1 MNDAPNSE
9 AARKSRLR
17 WVTLGE
23 AIAIAALIVSAAGV
37 WISWKGGDE
46 DKGPTT
52 VVEKKQ
58 TVPLA
63 LRGKP
68 VDDGQSL
75 EISPVEN
82 GHALQSLNVIVAGS
96 SAIDVGSDGELS
108 ASDLESALGDKAAD
122 GKGTHRVNV
131 RMDARYVEAGADKTA
146 SGSYVISYRW
156 EGGGLLG
163 GRSLRITG
171 MSRG

>member
-1 MNDAPNSE
+1 MNDTPSNE

-37 WISWKGGDE
+37 WISWQTSDS

-52 VVEKKQ
+52 VVEKRQ

-68 VDDGQSL
+68 VDEGRAL
-75 EISPVEN
+75 EISPVES

-122 GKGTHRVNV
+122 GKGTHRVRV
-131 RMDARYVEAGADKTA
+131 RVDARYIEAGADRTA

-163 GRSLRITG
+163 GRSLRLVG
-171 MSRG
+171 FSR

>member
-1 MNDAPNSE
+1 MNDVGSADS
-9 AARKSRLR
+9 ARNSRLR

-37 WISWKGGDE
+37 WISWQTSDS

-52 VVEKKQ
+52 VVEKRVA
-58 TVPLA
+58 VPLA

-68 VDDGQSL
+68 SEDGRTL
-75 EISPVEN
+75 EISPVEA

-96 SAIDVGSDGELS
+96 QAVDVGSDGELS
-108 ASDLESALGDKAAD
+108 ASELESALGDKAAE
-122 GKGTHRVNV
+122 GKGTHRVRV
-131 RMDARYVEAGADKTA
+131 RVDARYVEAGADKSA
-146 SGSYVISYRW
+146 SGSYVIGYRW
-156 EGGGLLG
+156 ESGGLLG

>member
-37 WISWKGGDE
+37 WLSWKGGDE
-46 DKGPTT
+46 DKGPTK
-52 VVEKKQ
+52 VVEERQ
-58 TVPLA
+58 AVPLA

-68 VDDGQSL
+68 ADDGQSL
-75 EISPVEN
+75 EISPVES
-82 GHALQSLNVIVAGS
+82 GHALQSLNVIVAGA

-108 ASDLESALGDKAAD
+108 ASDLESALGDRAED
-122 GKGTHRVNV
+122 GKGVHRVNV
-131 RMDARYVEAGADKTA
+131 RMDARYVEAGADKSA

>member
-1 MNDAPNSE
+1 MNDAPKTE
-9 AARKSRLR
+9 AERKSRLR

-23 AIAIAALIVSAAGV
+23 SIAIAALIVSAAGV
-37 WISWKGGDE
+37 WLSWKGSDQ

-52 VVEKKQ
+52 VVEKRQ
-58 TVPLA
+58 AVPLA

-68 VDDGQSL
+68 VDGGQSL
-75 EISPVEN
+75 EISPVET

-108 ASDLESALGDKAAD
+108 ASELEKALGDKAAD
-122 GKGTHRVNV
+122 GKGTHRLNV

-146 SGSYVISYRW
+146 TGSYVIAYRW

>member
-1 MNDAPNSE
+1 MSDTPNSD
-9 AARKSRLR
+9 AARKARLR

-23 AIAIAALIVSAAGV
+23 AIAIAALIISAAGV
-37 WISWKGGDE
+37 WISWQGGDE
-46 DKGPTT
+46 SKGPTT
-52 VVEKKQ
+52 VVEKRQ
-58 TVPLA
+58 AVPLA

-68 VDDGQSL
+68 IDEGRSL
-75 EISPVEN
+75 EISPVED

-108 ASDLESALGDKAAD
+108 ASDLESALGDKAVD

-131 RMDARYVEAGADKTA
+131 RMDARYVEAGADKA
-146 SGSYVISYRW
+146 ARGSYVISYRW

-171 MSRG
+171 MSR

>member
-1 MNDAPNSE
+1 MNEKQESA
-9 AARKSRLR
+9 AARRARLR

-23 AIAIAALIVSAAGV
+23 SIAIAALIVSAAGV
-37 WISWKGGDE
+37 WISWQSSYD

-52 VVEKKQ
+52 VVEKRQ
-58 TVPLA
+58 AVPLA

-68 VDDGQSL
+68 VDDGRVL
-75 EISPVEN
+75 EITPAEAE
-82 GHALQSLNVIVAGS
+82 HALQSLNVIVAGS

-108 ASDLESALGDKAAD
+108 ASELESALGDKAAE
-122 GKGTHRVNV
+122 GKGTHRVQV
-131 RMDARYVEAGADKTA
+131 RVDARYVEAGADKTA

-163 GRSLRITG
+163 GRSLRLTG

>member
-1 MNDAPNSE
+1 MNDTPTSE

-37 WISWKGGDE
+37 WISWQSNDSG
-46 DKGPTT
+46 KGPTT
-52 VVEKKQ
+52 VVEKRQ
-58 TVPLA
+58 AVPLA

-68 VDDGQSL
+68 VDEGRTL
-75 EISPVEN
+75 EISPVESN
-82 GHALQSLNVIVAGS
+82 HALQSLNVIVAGS

-108 ASDLESALGDKAAD
+108 ASDLESALGDKAAED
-122 GKGTHRVNV
+122 KGTHRVRV
-131 RMDARYVEAGADKTA
+131 RVDARYVEAGADRTA
-146 SGSYVISYRW
+146 TGSYVISYKW

-163 GRSLRITG
+163 GRSLRMTG
-171 MSRG
+171 FSR

>member
-1 MNDAPNSE
+1 MSDTSNTE

-37 WISWKGGDE
+37 WLSWKTTDT

-52 VVEKKQ
+52 VVEKRQ
-58 TVPLA
+58 AVPLA

-68 VDDGQSL
+68 SDDGRSL
-75 EISPVEN
+75 EISPVESEQ
-82 GHALQSLNVIVAGS
+82 ALQSLNVVVAGS
-96 SAIDVGSDGELS
+96 EAVDVGSDGELT
-108 ASDLESALGDKAAD
+108 ASDLQNALGDKAAK
-122 GKGTHRVNV
+122 GKGTHRLRV
-131 RMDARYVEAGADKTA
+131 RVDARYVEAGADKTA
-146 SGSYVISYRW
+146 TGNYVISYKW

-171 MSRG
+171 FSRG

>member
-1 MNDAPNSE
+1 MNDTSETE
-9 AARKSRLR
+9 AARKARLR

-37 WISWKGGDE
+37 WLSWKDGDT

-52 VVEKKQ
+52 IVEKKQ
-58 TVPLA
+58 AIPLA

-68 VDDGQSL
+68 VDDGQTL
-75 EISPVEN
+75 EISPVES
-82 GHALQSLNVIVAGS
+82 GHALQSLNVIVAGA

-108 ASDLESALGDKAAD
+108 ASDLESALGDRAAD

-131 RMDARYVEAGADKTA
+131 RMDARYVEAGTDKSA
-146 SGSYVISYRW
+146 SGTYVISYRW

>member
-1 MNDAPNSE
+1 MNDTPTTE

-23 AIAIAALIVSAAGV
+23 AIAIAALIVSTAGV
-37 WISWKGGDE
+37 WLSWQSDGAE
-46 DKGPTT
+46 KGPTT

-58 TVPLA
+58 SVPLA

-68 VDDGQSL
+68 VDDGRSL
-75 EISPVEN
+75 EISPADDD
-82 GHALQSLNVIVAGS
+82 HALQSLNIIVAGS

-108 ASDLESALGDKAAD
+108 ASDMESALGDKAAD

-131 RMDARYVEAGADKTA
+131 RVDARYVDAGKDKNA

-163 GRSLRITG
+163 GRSLRLTG
-171 MSRG
+171 FSRG

>member
-1 MNDAPNSE
+1 
-9 AARKSRLR
+9 
-17 WVTLGE
+17 
-23 AIAIAALIVSAAGV
+23 
-37 WISWKGGDE
+37 
-46 DKGPTT
+46 
-52 VVEKKQ
+52 
-58 TVPLA
+58 VPLA

-68 VDDGQSL
+68 IHEGRSL

-82 GHALQSLNVIVAGS
+82 GHALQSLNLIVAGTS
-96 SAIDVGSDGELS
+96 TIDVGSDGELS
-108 ASDLESALGDKAAD
+108 ASDLDSALGAKAAD
-122 GKGTHRVNV
+122 GKGTHRVSV

-163 GRSLRITG
+163 SRSLRITG